1 MTLHVPLSSPRD
13 LDESTP
19 LPFLLHA
26 ILHLLSGERTLPCE
40 SPGASP
46 AAGPE

>member
-1 MTLHVPLSSPRD
+1 MTLHVTLSSPRG

-26 ILHLLSGERTLPCE
+26 ILHLLSGGHTLPCE
-40 SPGASP
+40 SPGACP
-46 AAGPE
+46 AARPE